1 MVNDFPA
8 RDRVFITKLAEDL
21 HLTTTWDEYDDED
34 RNLVT
39 WRFPGE
45 LDEPSPESGHPSD
58 EENSDDWEDEEDED
72 EEFDPT
78 QNGAAAPAPVL
89 PPPSG
94 ISAPAL
100 SKKRSRQDAEAE
112 DPTGEE
118 GDVDEANETVLKKAR
133 AGDEPEA
140 EGEAEEV

>member
-1 MVNDFPA
+1 M
-8 RDRVFITKLAEDL
+8 
-21 HLTTTWDEYDDED
+21 
-34 RNLVT
+34 
-39 WRFPGE
+39 
-45 LDEPSPESGHPSD
+45 D
-58 EENSDDWEDEEDED
+58 EEDDDEEDED

-78 QNGAAAPAPVL
+78 QDGAAPPAPIL

-94 ISAPAL
+94 VSDPAL

-112 DPTGEE
+112 NPTGEE
-118 GDVDEANETVLKKAR
+118 GDADGANETVPKKAR

>member
-1 MVNDFPA
+1 M
-8 RDRVFITKLAEDL
+8 
-21 HLTTTWDEYDDED
+21 
-34 RNLVT
+34 
-39 WRFPGE
+39 
-45 LDEPSPESGHPSD
+45 D
-58 EENSDDWEDEEDED
+58 EEDDDEEDED

-78 QNGAAAPAPVL
+78 QDGAAPPAPIL

-133 AGDEPEA
+133 AGDEHEA

>member
-1 MVNDFPA
+1 MFDQVKQFVLDRRNLSSTDDQKRAPLTMVNDFPA

-58 EENSDDWEDEEDED
+58 EENSDDWEDEEDE
-72 EEFDPT
+72 
-78 QNGAAAPAPVL
+78 
-89 PPPSG
+89 
-94 ISAPAL
+94 
-100 SKKRSRQDAEAE
+100 E
-112 DPTGEE
+112 DP
-118 GDVDEANETVLKKAR
+118 LL
-133 AGDEPEA
+133 
-140 EGEAEEV
+140 

>member
-1 MVNDFPA
+1 MRRHPSQSMYPHSGLDN
-8 RDRVFITKLAEDL
+8 LAE
-21 HLTTTWDEYDDED
+21 
-34 RNLVT
+34 
-39 WRFPGE
+39 
-45 LDEPSPESGHPSD
+45 
-58 EENSDDWEDEEDED
+58 EEEEDED

-78 QNGAAAPAPVL
+78 QNGAPPAPIL
-89 PPPSG
+89 PPSG

-118 GDVDEANETVLKKAR
+118 GDADEANETVLKKAR